1 MNKTEVKQ
9 TESKY
14 AKKLKLRRRLSYQ
27 LKSYMRITRILT
39 WPELNNIP
47 VIKDKIIK

>member
-14 AKKLKLRRRLSYQ
+14 SKKLKLRRRLSHQ
-27 LKSYMRITRILT
+27 LGFTRILT
-39 WPELNNIP
+39 WPELKAIP
-47 VIKDKIIK
+47 IIKDKIIE

>member
-14 AKKLKLRRRLSYQ
+14 AKKLKLRRRLSHQ
-27 LKSYMRITRILT
+27 MGFTRILT
-39 WPELNNIP
+39 WPELLELGI
-47 VIKDKIIK
+47 IKDKNR

>member
-14 AKKLKLRRRLSYQ
+14 AKKLKLRRRLSHK
-27 LKSYMRITRILT
+27 LGFTRILT
-39 WPELNNIP
+39 WPELKAIL
-47 VIKDKIIK
+47 VIKDKIIE